1 MSLIQ
6 VYARVSGLLAPEKAL
21 TIMLVIANLILAGIM
36 LIEPYLFG
44 HVIDALVA
52 QANADAWFYIGSW
65 AGFGLTGIVAGVTVS
80 LQADR
85 LAHRRRLAA
94 LAQFFEHAVALPLA
108 FHGEHHTGRLLRVM
122 HAGGGSLFGIW
133 LGFLRDH
140 LATLLSIL
148 VMLPLALSIN
158 WKLALLM
165 GTLMVSFASFN
176 ALAMRRTDQAQR
188 KVEKLH
194 QEIAART
201 GDVLSNAQVVQSFT
215 RHEAEV
221 ADIRALTDRVLA
233 AQYPVL
239 RGWAWLSVATRA
251 ASTL

>member
-6 VYARVSGLLAPEKAL
+6 VYARVIGLLAPEKSL
-21 TIMLVIANLILAGIM
+21 TTMLVIANLILAGIM

-52 QANADAWFYIGSW
+52 QARQDAWFYIGAW
-65 AGFGLTGIVAGVTVS
+65 AGFGLCGIGAAVAVS

-122 HAGGGSLFGIW
+122 HAGGSSLFGIW

-158 WKLALLM
+158 WKLELLM
-165 GTLMVSFASFN
+165 GTLMATFAVLNSV
-176 ALAMRRTDQAQR
+176 AMRRTD
-188 KVEKLH
+188 K
-194 QEIAART
+194 
-201 GDVLSNAQVVQSFT
+201 
-215 RHEAEV
+215 
-221 ADIRALTDRVLA
+221 
-233 AQYPVL
+233 
-239 RGWAWLSVATRA
+239 
-251 ASTL
+251 